1 MTVGNVPHSSCR
13 RRIVVVVVV
22 MVTAAVAALRLQV
35 VVVVVVMRRAGHQ
48 VIGRVEV
55 AERKPDYFV
64 RLDPPAVVKLE
75 PFQMHYLR
83 TPTNSRCSTT
93 DQLHHGV
100 LQHCISRSLHCVH
113 SSWLLPTVTANAPS
127 VHLLAY
133 KTYTEAHLSADHEK
147 SL

>member
-13 RRIVVVVVV
+13 RRIVVVVVT
-22 MVTAAVAALRLQV
+22 VTAAVAALRLQV

-55 AERKPDYFV
+55 AERKLDYFV

-83 TPTNSRCSTT
+83 TPRLT
-93 DQLHHGV
+93 D
-100 LQHCISRSLHCVH
+100 CIMASFNTVFNVH
-113 SSWLLPTVTANAPS
+113 FIAFTRPGYCRQSQQMHS
-127 VHLLAY
+127 V
-133 KTYTEAHLSADHEK
+133 YTCWHTKLTRR
-147 SL
+147 LT